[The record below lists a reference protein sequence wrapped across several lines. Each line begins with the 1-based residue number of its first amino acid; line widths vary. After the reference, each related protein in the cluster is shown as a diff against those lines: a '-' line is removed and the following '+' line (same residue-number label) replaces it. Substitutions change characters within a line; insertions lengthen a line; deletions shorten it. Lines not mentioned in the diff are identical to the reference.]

1 MKVYVYD
8 CNFKNNILDSREYEV
23 LYFMNGIVYTDGG
36 RGFYVRGVN
45 NVNYFPLV
53 VYKEL
58 SYREIRQYLE
68 RACNIYNTTIG

>member
-8 CNFKNNILDSREYEV
+8 CDFQNNRLDTQEYEV
-23 LYFMNGIVYTDGG
+23 LYFTDGIVYTDSG

-45 NVNYFPLV
+45 SVESFPLIV
-53 VYKEL
+53 CKEL

-68 RACNIYNTTIG
+68 RAWNIYNTTTG